1 MTNAEYKKRV
11 EDVAEF
17 LKSKLVEIPKTGIIL
32 GSGLAGIADSLENRK
47 TFPYSEIP
55 EFPVST
61 APGHKGEL
69 IFGKLGKNEVVLMNG
84 RFHAYEGYDMKT
96 ITFPIRVMQM
106 MGVEI
111 LFITNAAGGLNP
123 DFEIGVPMLITD
135 HINMIGDNPLVGQNI
150 EEWGPRFPDMSDTYT
165 LDLRRQIL
173 DIAREIGE
181 PLYEGVYVAVSG
193 PNFETPAELKMFR
206 HMGGDA
212 IGMSSV
218 PEAICAAHGGIKV
231 VGLSAITDKAVG
243 EDLQPLTAEE
253 VLEVG
258 KRAGKKMARII
269 SAFCEKL

>member
-1 MTNAEYKKRV
+1 
-11 EDVAEF
+11 
-17 LKSKLVEIPKTGIIL
+17 
-32 GSGLAGIADSLENRK
+32 
-47 TFPYSEIP
+47 
-55 EFPVST
+55 
-61 APGHKGEL
+61 
-69 IFGKLGKNEVVLMNG
+69 MNG

-96 ITFPIRVMQM
+96 VTFPIRVMQM

-123 DFEIGVPMLITD
+123 DFEIGIPMLITD
-135 HINMIGDNPLVGQNI
+135 HINMIGDNPLLGQNV

-165 LDLRRQIL
+165 LELRKQIL
-173 DIAREIGE
+173 EVARDIGE

-218 PEAICAAHGGIKV
+218 PEAICAAHGGLKV

-258 KRAGKKMARII
+258 EKTGKKVARVIG
-269 SAFCEKL
+269 AFCERF